1 VIFASFS
8 LLAPRNAIATTALM
22 ISALSTAAAIFLILE
37 LDRPFGGVLG
47 ISKEP
52 LLNVLSQLTQS
63 G

>member
-1 VIFASFS
+1 
-8 LLAPRNAIATTALM
+8 M

-52 LLNVLSQLTQS
+52 MLNVLSELTP
-63 G
+63 GRP